1 MTGTARPGERLVFA
15 SPEVALARAYL
26 SRVAEPAT
34 VAVWAWVRAVGPVEA
49 AATIRT
55 GRVPADVARETE
67 ARRAACDP
75 HADLE
80 AAERHGIRLVTP
92 EDGDWP
98 HFALGALDRT
108 GVARASRYAAG
119 ERAPNPSGE
128 PIPPL
133 ALWVRGP
140 ADLADAGS
148 ARPGMV
154 GSRAATAY
162 GELVTA
168 DLGYGVAAR
177 GVTVVSGGAYGI
189 DAAAHRAAL
198 AEAAR
203 PCSSPL
209 AGWIVPTRRQCGAIR
224 ARRGLRRVLS
234 ESPPGAT
241 PQRHR
246 FLTRNRLIAALSTA
260 TLVVEAARRSGA
272 ANTAAHA
279 VAQGRPLLAVP
290 GPITSPMSAGCH
302 ELIRRERDPALLVT
316 CVDDVLAVVGA
327 VGEGIGAAG
336 AQDPPDLSAGGS
348 GDELATLDPLA
359 QRVLDGL
366 PGRAW
371 ARPDAIARA
380 QRGSGARRA
389 AQSCRR
395 WNSPSLPSNAR
406 AGSGQR
412 PGARRVHTG
421 PPERAEDEV
430 SRGRR
435 RVAAAAPQPDS
446 RSVPVR
452 SAHPRSRAGPVPNPA
467 HCPIPG
473 CAVTGRARVP
483 SVRMVKMSARRRA
496 PF

>member
-1 MTGTARPGERLVFA
+1 MSAEI
-15 SPEVALARAYL
+15 ALARAYL

-80 AAERHGIRLVTP
+80 TAERHGIRLVTP

-98 HFALGALDRT
+98 HFALAALERT

-119 ERAPNPSGE
+119 ERGPTPSGE

-133 ALWVRGP
+133 ALWACGPAELATLAVRG
-140 ADLADAGS
+140 LGV
-148 ARPGMV
+148 V

-168 DLGYGVAAR
+168 DLAYGVAAR

-198 AEAAR
+198 AAGGQTVLVSAGGLDRPYPPGNAALYER
-203 PCSSPL
+203 VSAS
-209 AGWIVPTRRQCGAIR
+209 GA
-224 ARRGLRRVLS
+224 VLS

-246 FLTRNRLIAALSTA
+246 FLSRNRLIAALSTA
-260 TLVVEAARRSGA
+260 TLVVEAAHRSGA

-290 GPITSPMSAGCH
+290 GPVTSPMSAGCH
-302 ELIRRERDPALLVT
+302 ELIRRERDPAVLVT
-316 CVDDVLAVVGA
+316 CVDDLLAVVGA
-327 VGEGIGAAG
+327 VGEGIGITGAG
-336 AQDPPDLSAGGS
+336 SS
-348 GDELATLDPLA
+348 GERPEASSPDELGALDPTA
-359 QRVLDGL
+359 RRVLDGL
-366 PGRAW
+366 PGRGW
-371 ARPDAIARA
+371 APPDAIAVR
-380 QRGSGARRA
+380 SGVPVREVLQA
-389 AQSCRR
+389 
-395 WNSPSLPSNAR
+395 LPMLELAGLVQAR
-406 AGSGQR
+406 ADGYRVSPRVRAGAASGQR
-412 PGARRVHTG
+412 GGLHRRAGART
-421 PPERAEDEV
+421 
-430 SRGRR
+430 
-435 RVAAAAPQPDS
+435 
-446 RSVPVR
+446 
-452 SAHPRSRAGPVPNPA
+452 
-467 HCPIPG
+467 
-473 CAVTGRARVP
+473 VTE
-483 SVRMVKMSARRRA
+483 
-496 PF
+496 